1 MLGKARLRA
10 SFAAAALGLLAAVA
24 PAAAAPPA
32 DPLASPMWE
41 TLAERFFAGSPV
53 VHDARVK
60 ISAPPVLENQAQ
72 VPITVDARAVPDID
86 RIVVF
91 ADLNPIQHVLTYHP
105 RRANAFLAFR
115 MKLEQAS
122 PIRAAA
128 LTRDGVWHVGSLFL
142 DAAGG
147 GCTSSAMAR
156 LDDDWSASVGN
167 AQGRLWPQAD
177 GSQRLRLRVR
187 HPMDTG
193 LAKDSTPAYYIE
205 HMTIRAGGERSP
217 TESANP
223 LAEADLYEPV
233 GEDPTI
239 TVELKVPPSAPAVLT
254 EARDNNGGVY
264 RARIPTYA
272 GH

>member
-1 MLGKARLRA
+1 MLGNARFML
-10 SFAAAALGLLAAVA
+10 SAAAVAVPLLAAD
-24 PAAAAPPA
+24 AATAAPPA
-32 DPLASPMWE
+32 DPLASPMWQ
-41 TLAERFFAGSPV
+41 TLAERFFAGAPV

-60 ISAPPVLENQAQ
+60 ISVPPVLENQAQ
-72 VPITVDARAVPDID
+72 VPVTVDARAVADID

-167 AQGRLWPQAD
+167 AQGRMWPQAD

-193 LAKDSTPAYYIE
+193 LAKDNTPAYYIE
-205 HMTIRAGGERSP
+205 HMTVSAGFDAAS
-217 TESANP
+217 TSAGDP
-223 LAEADLYEPV
+223 LAEVDLYEPV
-233 GEDPTI
+233 GEDPTL
-239 TVELKVPPSAPAVLT
+239 TVELKVPAGAPAVVT
-254 EARDNNGGVY
+254 EGRDNNGGVY